1 MTQKTRADFKTDKNT
16 AFADNTAGDIG
27 ADDLRAQMDH
37 LADSALFPEDSV
49 PSHNH
54 AASDLTSGT
63 LPDALVAESNVT
75 QHEAALTVTE
85 SQISDLGSYI
95 TDYTVT
101 ESDVTAHEAALT
113 ITESQISDLGNY
125 IESVEGTAVLSTG
138 EGGGSKFLREDG
150 DGTCSW
156 QAIPG
161 GGDALTSSPLSQFAA
176 TTSAQLAGVMSDET
190 GTGALVFAD
199 SPTLVTPALG
209 TPSAA
214 VLTNATGLPISGI
227 ASWPAGVT
235 LTEVGYL
242 DGVTSAIQTQ
252 IDTKAATTLSV
263 NAQTG
268 TSYTLVLSDAGRK
281 VTMSNASANTLT
293 IPTNASVAFPTGT
306 IIGVSMIGAGTTT
319 VDGDTGVTV
328 NGVSG
333 GGAAI
338 NGRYTGVTLTKIG
351 PDAWLMEGNHGT
363 VA

>member
-1 MTQKTRADFKTDKNT
+1 MTAKTRANFKTDKDT

-37 LADSALFPEDSV
+37 LADSALFPEDAV

-54 AASDLTSGT
+54 AAGDLTSGT
-63 LPDALVAESNVT
+63 LADARVAQSNVT
-75 QHEAALTVTE
+75 QHQAALSITE
-85 SQISDLGSYI
+85 SQISDLGS
-95 TDYTVT
+95 
-101 ESDVTAHEAALT
+101 
-113 ITESQISDLGNY
+113 Y

-138 EGGGSKFLREDG
+138 ETGGSKFLREDG

-199 SPTLVTPALG
+199 SPTLITPALG

-252 IDTKAATTLSV
+252 LAARP
-263 NAQTG
+263 
-268 TSYTLVLSDAGRK
+268 TSDPS
-281 VTMSNASANTLT
+281 
-293 IPTNASVAFPTGT
+293 
-306 IIGVSMIGAGTTT
+306 
-319 VDGDTGVTV
+319 GVT
-328 NGVSG
+328 
-333 GGAAI
+333 GADAI
-338 NGRYTGVTLTKIG
+338 TNMMSLTQAEYDAIGTPSASTFYAITG
-351 PDAWLMEGNHGT
+351 
-363 VA
+363 